1 MNAVGVL
8 NENLKSAIFKNL
20 KELSTIEGNIASFA
34 SDKQFIK
41 TILVTSCSPLE
52 GKTVSA
58 ISMALALSIEA
69 NAKVVLIEG
78 NMSSPRIHEMF
89 NVDNVPGLSDLLI
102 SRSNLSEI
110 MRPTEFKNLTIITAG
125 SDISKKLDV
134 FETETLQNLIVS
146 LKKDFD
152 YVIVDGQSVSG
163 SSDVSIISKYF
174 DGVVFVVE
182 CEKTRWEVLQQ
193 SKEKIKGVGGKILG
207 VVLNKR
213 IYYIP
218 EKLYGKI

>member
-34 SDKQFIK
+34 SDKQPIK

-52 GKTVSA
+52 GKTVSS

-69 NAKVVLIEG
+69 NSKVVLIEG
-78 NMSSPRIHEMF
+78 NISSPRIHEMF
-89 NVDNVPGLSDLLI
+89 NVDNVPGLSDLLT
-102 SRSNLSEI
+102 SRANLSEI

-213 IYYIP
+213 VYYIP
-218 EKLYGKI
+218 QKVYGKI

>member
-34 SDKQFIK
+34 TDKQPIK

-52 GKTVSA
+52 GKTVSS

-78 NMSSPRIHEMF
+78 NMSSPRIHELF
-89 NVDNVPGLSDLLI
+89 NIDTVPGLSDLLI
-102 SRSNLSEI
+102 SRSNLNEI
-110 MRPTEFKNLTIITAG
+110 MRKTEFKNLTIIPSG

-134 FETETLQNLIVS
+134 FETERLQDLIGS

-174 DGVVFVVE
+174 DGIVFVVE

-193 SKEKIKGVGGKILG
+193 SKEKIKGVGGNILG

>member
-8 NENLKSAIFKNL
+8 SENLKSAIFKNL

-34 SDKQFIK
+34 TDKQPVK

-52 GKTVSA
+52 GKTVSS
-58 ISMALALSIEA
+58 ISMALSLSIEA

-78 NMSSPRIHEMF
+78 NMSSPRIHELF
-89 NVDNVPGLSDLLI
+89 NIDTVPGLSDLLI
-102 SRSNLSEI
+102 SRSNLNEI
-110 MRPTEFKNLTIITAG
+110 MRKTEFKNLTIIPSG

-134 FETETLQNLIVS
+134 FETERLQNLIGS
-146 LKKDFD
+146 LKKEFD

-193 SKEKIKGVGGKILG
+193 SKEKIKGVGGNILG

-213 IYYIP
+213 LYYIP
-218 EKLYGKI
+218 EKIYGKI

>member
-8 NENLKSAIFKNL
+8 NENLKLAIFKNQ

-34 SDKQFIK
+34 SDKQSIK

-52 GKTVSA
+52 GKTVSS

-78 NMSSPRIHEMF
+78 NMSAPRIHELF
-89 NVDNVPGLSDLLI
+89 NIDTVPGLSDLLI
-102 SRSNLSEI
+102 SRSNLNDI
-110 MRPTEFKNLTIITAG
+110 MRKTEFNNLTIIPSG

-134 FETETLQNLIVS
+134 FEAERLQDLIGS

-174 DGVVFVVE
+174 DGIIFVVE

-193 SKEKIKGVGGKILG
+193 SKEKITGVGGKILG

-218 EKLYGKI
+218 QKVYGKI

>member
-34 SDKQFIK
+34 TDKQSIK
-41 TILVTSCSPLE
+41 AILVTSCSPLE
-52 GKTVSA
+52 GKTVSS

-78 NMSSPRIHEMF
+78 NISSPRIHEMF

-102 SRSNLSEI
+102 SRANLSEI

-174 DGVVFVVE
+174 DGIVFVVE
-182 CEKTRWEVLQQ
+182 CEKTRWEVLQE

>member
-8 NENLKSAIFKNL
+8 NENLKAAIFKNQ
-20 KELSTIEGNIASFA
+20 KELSTIEGNIASFT
-34 SDKQFIK
+34 SNKQPIK

-52 GKTVSA
+52 GKTVSS

-78 NMSSPRIHEMF
+78 NMSSPRIHELF
-89 NVDNVPGLSDLLI
+89 NIDTVPGLSDLLI
-102 SRSNLSEI
+102 SRANLNEI
-110 MRPTEFKNLTIITAG
+110 MRKTEFHNLTIIPSG
-125 SDISKKLDV
+125 SQISKKLDV
-134 FETETLQNLIVS
+134 FEIERLQDLIGS

-163 SSDVSIISKYF
+163 SSDVSIVSKYF
-174 DGVVFVVE
+174 DGIVFVVE

-213 IYYIP
+213 VYYIP
-218 EKLYGKI
+218 QKVYGKI

>member
-34 SDKQFIK
+34 TDKQLIK

-52 GKTVSA
+52 GKTASS
-58 ISMALALSIEA
+58 ISMALSLSIEA
-69 NAKVVLIEG
+69 NAKVVLIDG
-78 NMSSPRIHEMF
+78 NMSSPRIHELF
-89 NVDNVPGLSDLLI
+89 NIDTVPGLSDLLI
-102 SRSNLSEI
+102 SRSNLNEI
-110 MRPTEFKNLTIITAG
+110 MRKTEFKNLTIIPSG

-134 FETETLQNLIVS
+134 FEIERLQDLIGS

>member
-1 MNAVGVL
+1 
-8 NENLKSAIFKNL
+8 
-20 KELSTIEGNIASFA
+20 
-34 SDKQFIK
+34 
-41 TILVTSCSPLE
+41 
-52 GKTVSA
+52 
-58 ISMALALSIEA
+58 MALALSIEA

-78 NMSSPRIHEMF
+78 NMSSPRIHELF
-89 NVDNVPGLSDLLI
+89 NIDTVPGLSDLLI
-102 SRSNLSEI
+102 SRSNLNEI
-110 MRPTEFKNLTIITAG
+110 MRKTEFKNLTIIPSG

-134 FETETLQNLIVS
+134 FETERLQDLIGS

-174 DGVVFVVE
+174 DGIVFVVE

>member
-34 SDKQFIK
+34 SDKQLIK

-52 GKTVSA
+52 GKTVSS

-78 NMSSPRIHEMF
+78 NMSSPRIHELF
-89 NVDNVPGLSDLLI
+89 NIDTVPGLSDLLI
-102 SRSNLSEI
+102 SRANLNET
-110 MRPTEFKNLTIITAG
+110 MRKTEFKNLTIIPSG

-134 FETETLQNLIVS
+134 FETERLQDLLGS

-174 DGVVFVVE
+174 DGIVFVVE

>member
-34 SDKQFIK
+34 TDKQPIK

-52 GKTVSA
+52 GKTVSS

-78 NMSSPRIHEMF
+78 NMSSPRIHELF
-89 NVDNVPGLSDLLI
+89 NIDTVPGLSDLLI
-102 SRSNLSEI
+102 SRSNLNEI
-110 MRPTEFKNLTIITAG
+110 MRKTEFKNLTIIPSG

-134 FETETLQNLIVS
+134 FETEKLQDLIGS

-174 DGVVFVVE
+174 DGIVFVVE

>member
-20 KELSTIEGNIASFA
+20 NELSTIEGNIASFA
-34 SDKQFIK
+34 SDKHPIK

-52 GKTVSA
+52 GKTLSS

-69 NAKVVLIEG
+69 NSKVVLIEG
-78 NMSSPRIHEMF
+78 NISSPRIHEMF
-89 NVDNVPGLSDLLI
+89 NVDNVPGLSDLLT
-102 SRSNLSEI
+102 SRANLSEI

-213 IYYIP
+213 VYYIP
-218 EKLYGKI
+218 QKVYGKI

>member
-1 MNAVGVL
+1 MNAGIL

-34 SDKQFIK
+34 SDKQSIK
-41 TILVTSCSPLE
+41 TILVTSCSPSE

-78 NMSSPRIHEMF
+78 NMSSPRIHELF
-89 NVDNVPGLSDLLI
+89 NIDTVPGLSDLLI
-102 SRSNLSEI
+102 SRSNLNEI
-110 MRPTEFKNLTIITAG
+110 MRKTEFKNLTIIPSG

-134 FETETLQNLIVS
+134 FEIERLQDLIGS

-174 DGVVFVVE
+174 DGIVFVVE
-182 CEKTRWEVLQQ
+182 CEKTRWEVMQE

>member
-8 NENLKSAIFKNL
+8 NENLKAAIFKNL

-34 SDKQFIK
+34 SDKQPIK

-78 NMSSPRIHEMF
+78 NISSPRIHELF
-89 NVDNVPGLSDLLI
+89 NIDTVPGLSDLLI
-102 SRSNLSEI
+102 SRANLNEI
-110 MRPTEFKNLTIITAG
+110 MRKTEFKNLTVIPSG

-134 FETETLQNLIVS
+134 FETERLQDLIVS

-174 DGVVFVVE
+174 DGIVFVVE

-218 EKLYGKI
+218 QKVYGKI

>member
-1 MNAVGVL
+1 MYQSRNVSIL
-8 NENLKSAIFKNL
+8 WYIIKKEIIL
-20 KELSTIEGNIASFA
+20 KERNLQICRDDI
-34 SDKQFIK
+34 Q
-41 TILVTSCSPLE
+41 
-52 GKTVSA
+52 
-58 ISMALALSIEA
+58 
-69 NAKVVLIEG
+69 NA
-78 NMSSPRIHEMF
+78 P
-89 NVDNVPGLSDLLI
+89 PG
-102 SRSNLSEI
+102 
-110 MRPTEFKNLTIITAG
+110 F
-125 SDISKKLDV
+125 SKKLDV

-213 IYYIP
+213 VYYITQ
-218 EKLYGKI
+218 KVYGKI

>member
-8 NENLKSAIFKNL
+8 SENLKSAIFKNL

-34 SDKQFIK
+34 TDKQPVK

-52 GKTVSA
+52 GKTVSS
-58 ISMALALSIEA
+58 ISMALSLSIEA

-78 NMSSPRIHEMF
+78 NMSSPRIHELF
-89 NVDNVPGLSDLLI
+89 NIDTVPGLSDLLI
-102 SRSNLSEI
+102 SRSNLNEI
-110 MRPTEFKNLTIITAG
+110 MRKTEFKNLTIIPSG
-125 SDISKKLDV
+125 SEISKKLDV
-134 FETETLQNLIVS
+134 FETEKLQNLIGS

-193 SKEKIKGVGGKILG
+193 SKEKIKGVGGNILG

-213 IYYIP
+213 LYYIP
-218 EKLYGKI
+218 EKIYGKI

>member
-34 SDKQFIK
+34 SDKQLIK

-52 GKTVSA
+52 GKTVSS

-78 NMSSPRIHEMF
+78 NISSPRIHELF
-89 NVDNVPGLSDLLI
+89 NIDTVPGLSDLLI
-102 SRSNLSEI
+102 SRSNLNEI
-110 MRPTEFKNLTIITAG
+110 MRKTEFKNLTIIPSG

-134 FETETLQNLIVS
+134 FETERLQDLLGS

>member
-8 NENLKSAIFKNL
+8 SENLKSAIFKNL

-34 SDKQFIK
+34 SDKQPIK

-52 GKTVSA
+52 GKTVSS

-78 NMSSPRIHEMF
+78 NISSPRIHELF
-89 NVDNVPGLSDLLI
+89 NIDTVPGLSDLLI
-102 SRSNLSEI
+102 SRANLNET
-110 MRPTEFKNLTIITAG
+110 MRKTEFKNLTIIPSG

-134 FETETLQNLIVS
+134 FETERLQDLLGS

-163 SSDVSIISKYF
+163 SSDVSIVSKYF
-174 DGVVFVVE
+174 DGIVFVVE